1 MQISFVELEFERESI
16 KYDRL
21 AAQAKKEYQ
30 SFNIPKMLAKAE
42 EEAVDRRMQ
51 EQGRDKALK
60 QADDA
65 EDLLASWTAENLNKK
80 EQIAKLKEKIEE
92 EAEEHAHEIRKQE
105 QKGRAKKYA
114 AAQRKI
120 ETLDSVKIEKQRL
133 DAAKRKAEEE
143 KKNSDGRLK
152 KLESTLDAEN
162 KDLQRAQANKA
173 KSHQRYL
180 DMQEAKSKHDKAV
193 ADAKQNLHDLSKDVA
208 KFNKADRKKKIMEP
222 DGVHGNP
229 IYKRASGS

>member
-1 MQISFVELEFERESI
+1 M
-16 KYDRL
+16 
-21 AAQAKKEYQ
+21 
-30 SFNIPKMLAKAE
+30 
-42 EEAVDRRMQ
+42 
-51 EQGRDKALK
+51 
-60 QADDA
+60 
-65 EDLLASWTAENLNKK
+65 NKTGHN
-80 EQIAKLKEKIEE
+80 ETT
-92 EAEEHAHEIRKQE
+92 RTYV
-105 QKGRAKKYA
+105 GGG
-114 AAQRKI
+114 
-120 ETLDSVKIEKQRL
+120 TLDAPDVVQ
-133 DAAKRKAEEE
+133 E